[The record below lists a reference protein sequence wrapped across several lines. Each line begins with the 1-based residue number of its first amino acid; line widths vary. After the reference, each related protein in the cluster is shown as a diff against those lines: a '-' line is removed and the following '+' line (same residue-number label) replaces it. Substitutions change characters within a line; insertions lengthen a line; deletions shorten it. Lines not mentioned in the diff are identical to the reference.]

1 MAFPCWTRKST
12 GQNCGASNF
21 SPKMRRGCCIICSER
36 NNTFF
41 RRIYTGSWT
50 HSTGQTTCN
59 ALQSAPRVMCHVSLQ
74 PYFHCMTDMNQPCRK
89 RKLKKKSD
97 NIIDEKISPLL
108 WKTKNWY
115 RSCTSGNLLP
125 WVLWTKWASN
135 AQCVLLCFVTWEN
148 MQHDF
153 GRHWREYSWEHQKR
167 KYECIEMLIGFIKT
181 EKLKDLLF
189 YHLLRYTFG
198 QAIPEDVIF
207 NHFKTTSSANAHIG
221 K

>member
-1 MAFPCWTRKST
+1 MAFPCWTRKNT

-41 RRIYTGSWT
+41 RRIYTGRWT

-74 PYFHCMTDMNQPCRK
+74 PYFHCMTDMNRPCRK
-89 RKLKKKSD
+89 RKLKKKID

-108 WKTKNWY
+108 WKNEKLIQELHIGQFTAMSLMDKMGLK
-115 RSCTSGNLLP
+115 CT
-125 WVLWTKWASN
+125 
-135 AQCVLLCFVTWEN
+135 VTWEN

-153 GRHWREYSWEHQKR
+153 GPHWREYSWEHQKR

-189 YHLLRYTFG
+189 YHLLRYTKRVLKDFRWF
-198 QAIPEDVIF
+198 IC
-207 NHFKTTSSANAHIG
+207 HHSSVVKSAALKKVSNP
-221 K
+221 